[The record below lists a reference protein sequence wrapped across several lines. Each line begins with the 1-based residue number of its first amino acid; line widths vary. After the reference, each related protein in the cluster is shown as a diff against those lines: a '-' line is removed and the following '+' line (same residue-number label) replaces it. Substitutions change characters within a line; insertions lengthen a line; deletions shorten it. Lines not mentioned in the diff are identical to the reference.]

1 MRRELPHPGL
11 ALDAFEIR
19 DGYRYQVS
27 SPPTRPAGS
36 WRSSEARYRAHARVE
51 DRIRTGKDTGIG
63 YLPSRHNHI
72 NQVWLELALIAADL
86 LALSQS
92 MLLTDQPVLHRAEPT
107 TPRYRL
113 LHVTDRITV
122 VNARCSCAWPNTGP
136 GRSPWPKRSLACG
149 RSRFLPDSQYHRHA
163 PLIRRSRRHRTRAG
177 SRRCAHP
184 RRPTFKIV
192 REGSIALL
200 NGRG

>member
-1 MRRELPHPGL
+1 VRRELPHPGL

-19 DGYRYQVS
+19 DGYRYQVFTTNMPS
-27 SPPTRPAGS
+27 GQLAFLRSPVPGARP
-36 WRSSEARYRAHARVE
+36 VE